1 MGGGTLL
8 VLVALPH
15 QGGTI
20 LSAMNCQHASLVVGK
35 KGRVVI
41 PASVRKEAGISEGS
55 ELTVRLGDH
64 GQVVLESKEAIKKR
78 IRARSANASIRPDS
92 SVVDELLAERRTDQ
106 SLLD

>member
-1 MGGGTLL
+1 
-8 VLVALPH
+8 
-15 QGGTI
+15 
-20 LSAMNCQHASLVVGK
+20 MNYQIASVVVGK

-41 PASVRKEAGISEGS
+41 PASVRKEAGIGEGS

-78 IRARSANASIRPDS
+78 IRARAANAAPRPDS
-92 SVVDELLAERRTDQ
+92 SVVDELLAERGADS